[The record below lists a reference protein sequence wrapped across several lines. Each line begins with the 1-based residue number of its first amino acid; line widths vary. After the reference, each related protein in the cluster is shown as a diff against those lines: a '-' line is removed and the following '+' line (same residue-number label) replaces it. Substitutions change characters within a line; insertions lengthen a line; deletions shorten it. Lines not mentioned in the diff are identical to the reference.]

1 MRNHLCPPIPP
12 FCNHKHVAFLEGPAE
27 DISNTEIAAIALA
40 LYTTLHPET
49 LASESTIQYGRST
62 LWYQAG
68 LLEGISRG
76 L

>member
-1 MRNHLCPPIPP
+1 MRNQLCPPIPP
-12 FCNHKHVAFLEGPAE
+12 FCNHKDVTFLEEPSE
-27 DISNTEIAAIALA
+27 TLSDTEIAAIAFA
-40 LYTTLHPET
+40 LYTTLHTET
-49 LASESTIQYGRST
+49 LGSESTMQCGQPS